1 LTKLK
6 WIDIQERLPANE
18 QRVLAY
24 IPNNKVF
31 LPGKDLQFEIR
42 EVIVLRFL
50 ENFYEDRPDKAAKHG
65 LHFWQGEGNSNHFF
79 ADVTHWMPVP
89 EGPEKLP

>member
-1 LTKLK
+1 MN
-6 WIDIQERLPANE
+6 WIDINDQLPEDE

-24 IPNNKVF
+24 IPKNKVF

-50 ENFYEDRPDKAAKHG
+50 KDFYIDRPDKQEKHG

-79 ADVTHWMPVP
+79 ADVTHWAPIP
-89 EGPEKLP
+89 EGPSAV

>member
-1 LTKLK
+1 MN
-6 WIDIQERLPANE
+6 WIDINDQLPNDE

-24 IPNNKVF
+24 IPKNKVF

-50 ENFYEDRPDKAAKHG
+50 KDFYSDRPDKQEKHG
-65 LHFWQGEGNSNHFF
+65 MHFWQGEGNSNHFF
-79 ADVTHWMPVP
+79 ADVTHWAPIP
-89 EGPEKLP
+89 EGPSAV